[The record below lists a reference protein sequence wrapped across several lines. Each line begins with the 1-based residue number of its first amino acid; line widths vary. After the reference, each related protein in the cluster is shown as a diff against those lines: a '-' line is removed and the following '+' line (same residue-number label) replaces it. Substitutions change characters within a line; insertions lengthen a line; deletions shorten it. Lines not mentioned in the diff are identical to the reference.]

1 MISPE
6 HDNGL
11 MSLTS
16 KVRYNQNMQSSLT
29 INDSYYCM
37 RNKPDGRVSIL
48 TTNSY
53 VVGEYDVNTGEIR
66 WQRVVLANQKLAIQ
80 NFLLRHFPVKA
91 EVPAPAPTPTKETR
105 KKQVAAAAS

>member
-1 MISPE
+1 
-6 HDNGL
+6 
-11 MSLTS
+11 
-16 KVRYNQNMQSSLT
+16 MQSSLT

-53 VVGEYDVNTGEIR
+53 VVGEYDVNTGDIR

-80 NFLLRHFPVKA
+80 NFLQRHFPVKTVVVA
-91 EVPAPAPTPTKETR
+91 PAPAPAPTKETR
-105 KKQVAAAAS
+105 KKVAAASAAGY